1 MSLPL
6 AFKTSIDNIPN
17 KTPYLFTPETE
28 KNYWK
33 KKLGSKSVKRIGLHW
48 TGNEENEYEKFRRIE
63 LEKLRKLLDLPFE
76 FHSLEIDYN
85 ESDLSVMKKYKNLIC
100 HKDEILGFDKTAGLV
115 ESMDLIIS
123 IDSGVLHL
131 CGALNKPTWLLL
143 PFRPDFRWLLN
154 RKDSPWYPS
163 MKLYRQTKKNDWDN
177 VIKKVEKDLINF

>member
-1 MSLPL
+1 
-6 AFKTSIDNIPN
+6 
-17 KTPYLFTPETE
+17 
-28 KNYWK
+28 
-33 KKLGSKSVKRIGLHW
+33 
-48 TGNEENEYEKFRRIE
+48 
-63 LEKLRKLLDLPFE
+63 
-76 FHSLEIDYN
+76 
-85 ESDLSVMKKYKNLIC
+85 MKKYKNLIC